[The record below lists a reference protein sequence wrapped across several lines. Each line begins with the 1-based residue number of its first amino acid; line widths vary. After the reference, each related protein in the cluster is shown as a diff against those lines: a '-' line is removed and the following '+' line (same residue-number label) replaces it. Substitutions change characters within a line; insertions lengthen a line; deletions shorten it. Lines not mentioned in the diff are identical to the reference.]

1 MSRYRIVY
9 APPADDARKKM
20 PTGLKSRFDAA
31 MRPLAADPYGSGS
44 EAVDGERDRR
54 QAVAAGVLVRYY
66 VAGAVLTVTVVR
78 IVYV

>member
-20 PTGLKSRFDAA
+20 PAGLKSRFDVA
-31 MRPLAADPYGSGS
+31 MQPLAADPYGSSS
-44 EAVDGERDRR
+44 EPVDGERDRR
-54 QAVAAGVLVRYY
+54 QIVAAGVLVRYY